1 METTHTHT
9 HTHTQTHTHVQ
20 LILHIK
26 RNLMLCFP
34 LHYTRKMLPLG
45 VPSIR
50 PLSKYYSREENPGT
64 GVIRLQ
70 NGKVFG
76 MVCAEAVTVNRSYA
90 ITNRG
95 IYPTDSSVYED
106 DDVLVSGTKNGR
118 PHLFLS
124 RILHLMIKVLR
135 NLPAHCYAF
144 QMQMF

>member
-1 METTHTHT
+1 M
-9 HTHTQTHTHVQ
+9 QP
-20 LILHIK
+20 
-26 RNLMLCFP
+26 F
-34 LHYTRKMLPLG
+34 G

-50 PLSKYYSREENPGT
+50 SLSKYYSREVNPGT

-76 MVCAEAVTVNRSYA
+76 MVYAESVTVNTVSYVL
-90 ITNRG
+90 TNTG

-106 DDVLVSGTKNGR
+106 DDVLASGTKNVL

-124 RILHLMIKVLR
+124 QTLHLMINLLR